1 MGVRTYFRI
10 LALVSDFRQPKD
22 ARVHSRLD
30 AVNKS
35 GQFYDWV
42 SERKFYLFGAQTR
55 VKIKL
60 KIVKKKKK
68 RQLLTSV
75 RRMFGGLT
83 L

>member
-10 LALVSDFRQPKD
+10 LALVSDFRQPKN

-60 KIVKKKKK
+60 KIVKKKKGSYSL
-68 RQLLTSV
+68 QSEECLV
-75 RRMFGGLT
+75 G
-83 L
+83 